1 MARLSIFRLFGIGL
15 TRLVGGSIGCLC
27 GSPLGGEP
35 FTLVTVE
42 LRDGPIATIT
52 SFLDVTHY

>member
-1 MARLSIFRLFGIGL
+1 VARLSIFRLFGIGL
-15 TRLVGGSIGCLC
+15 TRLVGGSIGCLR

-42 LRDGPIATIT
+42 LRDGPIATFT
-52 SFLDVTHY
+52 SFLNVTHY